1 MVGEKTMEQAIDK
14 DLATGPLSLGQRPGL
29 LIVDMSL
36 GFTSPESP
44 LGGDFEAV
52 KMANR
57 ALLTQFRSKQLP
69 VFFTTVVYPDDSVAK
84 VFRQRI
90 PDLNILQKGSQW
102 VEIDPYLEPQAGE
115 YVIEKGW
122 PSGFFKTNLLEK
134 LIAKNVDSLVVT
146 GLTTSGCVRATVMDA
161 LQNDYPTFVPHQA
174 CGDRNLSAHQAN
186 LHDIHAKYGQVIE
199 LNRLI
204 SILQ

>member
-1 MVGEKTMEQAIDK
+1 MDHAEDK

-29 LIVDMSL
+29 LIIDMSL

-52 KMANR
+52 KMANL
-57 ALLTQFRSKQLP
+57 ALLKQFRAKQWP
-69 VFFTTVVYPDDSVAK
+69 VFFTTVVYSDDSVAK
-84 VFRQRI
+84 VFRQRV
-90 PDLNILQKGSQW
+90 PDLNILQKGSHW
-102 VEIDPYLEPQAGE
+102 VEIDPYLKPEAGE
-115 YVIEKGW
+115 HIIEKGW

-134 LIAKNVDSLVVT
+134 LKSENVDSLVVT
-146 GLTTSGCVRATVMDA
+146 GLTTSGCVRATVVDA
-161 LQNDYPTFVPHQA
+161 LQNDYPTFVPEQA

-204 SILQ
+204 NILQ

>member
-1 MVGEKTMEQAIDK
+1 MDLTVDK

-29 LIVDMSL
+29 LIIDMSL

-44 LGGDFEAV
+44 LGGDFESV
-52 KMANR
+52 KMANL
-57 ALLTQFRSKQLP
+57 ALLKQFRAKQLP
-69 VFFTTVVYPDDSVAK
+69 IFFTTVVYPDDSVAK

-90 PDLNILQKGSQW
+90 PDLNILQKGSHW
-102 VEIDPYLEPQAGE
+102 VEIDPYLKPQAGE
-115 YVIEKGW
+115 YIIEKGW

-134 LIAKNVDSLVVT
+134 LKSENVDSLVIT
-146 GLTTSGCVRATVMDA
+146 GLTTSGCVRATVVDA
-161 LQNDYPTFVPHQA
+161 LQNDYPSFVPEQA

-186 LHDIHAKYGQVIE
+186 LHDINAKYGQVIE

-204 SILQ
+204 NILQ